1 MKLGLSNNIKQ
12 RGGAVFS
19 IDSLSGLNLWL
30 KFNTGQTTPDIDEDD
45 EADIKWADSSGN
57 NNHATQTEDAL
68 EGSFVDG
75 NWSSENNDQF
85 LNLTSNITLTDDF
98 TIFIVF
104 VFEGTNDTF
113 IGSSTGDFMRFGHG
127 NVPTIY
133 KSKFS
138 GGLSTVTITAP
149 TTAKGLFKIERNATD
164 KLEITQNT
172 TTTLVTNA
180 ALNAGDFVFNKIPA
194 GSFGLSDD
202 YLSELVIFDRI
213 LTATEIANVEADILD
228 RIPDLTAD

>member
-1 MKLGLSNNIKQ
+1 MKLGLGLNIKTS
-12 RGGAVFS
+12 GGTAFS
-19 IDSLSGLNLWL
+19 IDSLSGLSLWL

-45 EADIKWADSSGN
+45 EADIKWADSSGR
-57 NNHATQTEDAL
+57 NNHATQTEDAN
-68 EGSFVDG
+68 EGSF
-75 NWSSENNDQF
+75 
-85 LNLTSNITLTDDF
+85 ITLTDDF

-127 NVPTIY
+127 NVATTY

-138 GGLSTVTITAP
+138 GGLSTITMTAP

-164 KLEITQNT
+164 KLEIKQNS

-194 GSFGLSDD
+194 GSFGLSNDF
-202 YLSELVIFDRI
+202 LSELVIFDRI
-213 LTATEIANVEADILD
+213 LTASEVANVEADILD
-228 RIPDLTAD
+228 RTSLTAD